1 MGEAIGRRLAAG
13 GALSRVHPGDSVGLV
28 KTLDELTTFLAPID
42 TAKDAALLVSERGY
56 SFVCPSENAKQTP
69 SGVELIARSG
79 GTCGAEVHL
88 DEHRIVVSA
97 TGLVTVAETKL
108 IANGDPGCAIGRRP
122 AGLLSPSEP
131 CADDECEAGVFFS
144 AAARLEAASIPAFEQ
159 LARDLAWHDAPSE
172 LILEALRARADEVR
186 HARATRELAQG
197 FGASVEAPVVVIGAP
212 RSLLAM
218 ALENAVEGCVRETFG
233 AVVASLQAE
242 RARDADVRETLSRI
256 AEDET
261 RHAAL
266 SWDIARWLESQLHED
281 DLLAVAAAREAAKRE
296 LFESFATEA
305 PETVQHVAGMP
316 GRALSERAFEQL
328 FAALAA

>member
-1 MGEAIGRRLAAG
+1 M
-13 GALSRVHPGDSVGLV
+13 GLV

-79 GTCGAEVHL
+79 GTCGAGAHL
-88 DEHRIVVSA
+88 DEHRILVSA
-97 TGLVTVAETKL
+97 SGVVTVAETKL
-108 IANGDPGCAIGRRP
+108 IANGIPGCAIGRRP
-122 AGLLSPSEP
+122 VGLVSSSEP
-131 CADDECEAGVFFS
+131 GSNDGCEVGAVFA